1 MHNGPVNVLLVED
14 DEDDYVITRDLLSEI
29 EDEQFD
35 LEWVSTY
42 DAALEAIQHRQHDV
56 IFIDYRLGARTGL
69 DLLREM
75 VGNYFYVA
83 PIILLTGQGDH
94 EVDVEAMQA
103 GAADYLIKDQLQ
115 PPLLERSIRYAIEH
129 TRMLNAERKQA
140 QELLHQQAA
149 AMKASMDGIA
159 LLNQSGEYIYLND
172 AYVRMHGY
180 DSPEDLIGQSWEVL
194 YDAGEIVRFKQV
206 IIPTLWRDG
215 QWQGEAVGRKRDSS
229 TYPQEMSL
237 TKIEAGGLVCVVR
250 DVTERKR
257 AEAQLVY
264 DALHDAL
271 TGLPNRALLMDHLNQ
286 AIARSQRQEDY
297 GFAVLFL
304 DLDRF
309 KVINDSLGHTVGDQ
323 LLIAFACRLK
333 ACLRV
338 IDTFVRLGGDEF
350 ALLLE
355 DVHDL
360 SDATRVAERIQAEL
374 TAPFNLN
381 GHEVFTTV
389 SIGIALSKTGY
400 DDAGT
405 LLRNADIAMY
415 RAKTDGRADYQVFNT
430 AMHTD
435 AVKLLQLENDLR
447 WALERQELQLY
458 YQPIVTIETGR
469 FTGFEALLRWQH
481 PQRGLV
487 LPAEFLSVAEET
499 GLIVPIGDW
508 LLREACSQLRTWQRQ
523 FPVNPPLTMSVNL
536 SSRGFSQPNLV
547 RQVEQILSETHLD
560 AHHLQLE
567 VTEGVIM
574 ENLESSIKLL
584 QLRNMGVQLCIDD
597 FGTGYS
603 SLGRL
608 RCLPI
613 DILKIDRSFISQV
626 EEGKN
631 LEIVRTIMALAHHL
645 GMKVTAEGVE
655 TKQQLALLQ
664 TLNCEYGQGYFF
676 SQPVDSKVA
685 GALLAALVVSQPVK
699 MI

>member
-14 DEDDYVITRDLLSEI
+14 DEDDYIITRDLLSEI

-75 VGNYFYVA
+75 VGNYCYVA

-129 TRMLNAERKQA
+129 VRMLNAERKQA

-323 LLIAFACRLK
+323 LLIVFACRLK

-447 WALERQELQLY
+447 RALERQELQLY

-508 LLREACSQLRTWQRQ
+508 LLREACSQLRTWQQQ

-685 GALLAALVVSQPVK
+685 GALLAALVVNQPVK